1 MECNFRE
8 SGILGENN
16 ELSKEKALE
25 YVATI
30 EEGEWR
36 EKTKEIIESCW
47 AKLDAMK
54 ELSAQKPSKCPLL
67 YMMMQICLGKKI
79 FLECPA
85 AEWHTSNKNIWIF
98 NA

>member
-8 SGILGENN
+8 TGILGENN

-36 EKTKEIIESCW
+36 DKTKDIVESCW
-47 AKLDAMK
+47 ARLEAMK
-54 ELSAQKPSKCPLL
+54 ELSAQKSSKCPLL
-67 YMMMQICLGKKI
+67 YMMMQICLSKKM
-79 FLECPA
+79 FVECPA
-85 AEWHTSNKNIWIF
+85 GEWHTSKKNVIILIE
-98 NA
+98 